1 MRNEQEANRAIELY
15 SDTVKRICMVYLKNQ
30 FDTEDIF
37 QTVFMKYVLYDGKFE
52 DEKHEKAWII
62 TVTINACK
70 DFLRSFFRKNSVS
83 LDEAILIETDT
94 KEDYSE
100 VFQAV
105 LSLPKKYKDVVY
117 LFYYEEYTAV
127 EIGKILNKNVNTIY
141 TLLSRARLLLKE
153 KLGGDDFE

>member
-1 MRNEQEANRAIELY
+1 MRSEQEANRAIELY

-37 QTVFMKYVLYDGKFE
+37 QTVFMKYVLYDGNFE

-83 LDEAILIETDT
+83 LDETILIETDT

-105 LSLPKKYKDVVY
+105 LILPKKYKDVVY

-127 EIGKILNKNVNTIY
+127 EIAKMLNKNVNTIY
-141 TLLSRARLLLKE
+141 TLLSRARSLLKE

>member
-1 MRNEQEANRAIELY
+1 MRSEQEANRAIELY

-37 QTVFMKYVLYDGKFE
+37 QTVFMKYVLYDGNFE

-83 LDEAILIETDT
+83 LDETILIETDT

-127 EIGKILNKNVNTIY
+127 EIAKMLNKNVNTIY
-141 TLLSRARLLLKE
+141 TLLSRARSLLKE